1 MHNSCKTYTI
11 QIIPLHLKKK
21 RIPVITFVIKNFPI
35 DNFLQYILNPFCNR
49 EVKTVHKSFEEMSLL
64 LIQLSVFSFP
74 EFVEFSTTQDVMV
87 LNLHQTIRLDNSVA
101 AVNWREDSSHS
112 LHLSPSNQH
121 LLLLQK
127 KISDSLFSKIWS
139 ANVLNDI
146 IITFTSA

>member
-1 MHNSCKTYTI
+1 
-11 QIIPLHLKKK
+11 
-21 RIPVITFVIKNFPI
+21 
-35 DNFLQYILNPFCNR
+35 
-49 EVKTVHKSFEEMSLL
+49 MSLL

-112 LHLSPSNQH
+112 LHLSPSNQY
-121 LLLLQK
+121 LLLTQK

>member
-1 MHNSCKTYTI
+1 M
-11 QIIPLHLKKK
+11 
-21 RIPVITFVIKNFPI
+21 IKNFPI

-101 AVNWREDSSHS
+101 AVDSSHS

>member
-1 MHNSCKTYTI
+1 
-11 QIIPLHLKKK
+11 
-21 RIPVITFVIKNFPI
+21 
-35 DNFLQYILNPFCNR
+35 
-49 EVKTVHKSFEEMSLL
+49 MSLL